1 MAQARGCP
9 ILLSVLS
16 AGRVLAAAHV
26 RNLRSARMIE
36 GKSDLVEVDIVL
48 HHETDKAYLV
58 STDGKRDKAVWIPKS
73 QCQQVDGEGQHRTME
88 MPEWLA
94 IDRGLV

>member
-1 MAQARGCP
+1 MAQARGYP
-9 ILLSVLS
+9 ILLSALS
-16 AGRVLAAAHV
+16 AGRVSTAAHV
-26 RNLRSARMIE
+26 RNLGSARMIE
-36 GKSDLVEVDIVL
+36 GESDLVEVDIVL

-73 QCQQVDGEGQHRTME
+73 QCQQVDGEGQHWTLE